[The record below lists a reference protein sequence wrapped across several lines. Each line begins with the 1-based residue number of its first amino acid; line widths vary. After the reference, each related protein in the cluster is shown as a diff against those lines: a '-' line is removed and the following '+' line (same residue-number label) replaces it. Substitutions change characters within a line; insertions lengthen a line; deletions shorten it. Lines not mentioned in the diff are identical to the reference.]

1 MRTNRGKRQIGTW
14 HCIIRTDPS
23 RMGMKQALCRAH
35 AVTDAD
41 YPFYRKIKIRANA
54 DSLKMLPLTVGT
66 EPY

>member
-1 MRTNRGKRQIGTW
+1 MGK
-14 HCIIRTDPS
+14 
-23 RMGMKQALCRAH
+23 KQALCRAH

-41 YPFYRKIKIRANA
+41 YPFYREIKIRANA